1 MNERMGPIFCVSGI
15 QREASAMRVVL
26 MRVCVMRG
34 GTHATRLPMK
44 KIATIAT
51 TMPMITKVGLDF
63 SSAIILLT

>member
-1 MNERMGPIFCVSGI
+1 
-15 QREASAMRVVL
+15 MRVVL

-51 TMPMITKVGLDF
+51 TMPMITKVGFDF

>member
-1 MNERMGPIFCVSGI
+1 M
-15 QREASAMRVVL
+15 
-26 MRVCVMRG
+26 CVMRV
-34 GTHATRLPMK
+34 GTHATMLPMK